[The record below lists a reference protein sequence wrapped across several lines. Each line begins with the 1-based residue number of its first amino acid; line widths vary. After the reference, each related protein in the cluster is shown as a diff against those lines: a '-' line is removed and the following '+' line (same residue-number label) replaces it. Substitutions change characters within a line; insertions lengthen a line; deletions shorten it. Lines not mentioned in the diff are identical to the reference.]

1 MKSYLEDLAGFRT
14 EVKKPKGET
23 EFALRLR
30 EIRGRPGFRGEVS
43 PAVGELPSWTLTCR
57 GVWGLGTRGLPEG
70 LADAPF
76 AHTETLVPDCEFGRR
91 SCETG
96 SGEGFV

>member
-30 EIRGRPGFRGEVS
+30 EIRGRPGFRGK
-43 PAVGELPSWTLTCR
+43 
-57 GVWGLGTRGLPEG
+57 
-70 LADAPF
+70 
-76 AHTETLVPDCEFGRR
+76 
-91 SCETG
+91 
-96 SGEGFV
+96 

>member
-23 EFALRLR
+23 EFALRLK
-30 EIRGRPGFRGEVS
+30 EIRGSQGFGGEVS
-43 PAVGELPSWTLTCR
+43 PAVGELLSWTLSCC
-57 GVWGLGTRGLPEG
+57 GLWALGTHGLPEG
-70 LADAPF
+70 LADAQV
-76 AHTETLVPDCEFGRR
+76 AYTETLFPDCEFGRR